1 MLSVYTRHA
10 QNCDHRED
18 INWRRCRCPKW
29 IQGVSADGRGPI
41 RETAKT
47 RSWEQAEAK
56 VRRMEQAAD
65 PTKPQIKPAVT
76 ITEAVSSFRAD
87 EDGRCLEK
95 TTIAQSRTLFEVL
108 LLNWAKQRGLVLLTE
123 LTTPELTKFRA
134 SWGNGPNTTR
144 RKHERLVGFFN
155 FCIAND
161 WIEKNPAARM
171 KRVEERRVPT
181 DYFTRQEFERIVDA
195 TYAYG
200 DWQGGHDFHSRQR
213 RLLAL
218 VLLMR
223 WSGLAIKDTV
233 TLERER
239 LGSDGRLFLY
249 RAKTGVP
256 VYVPLPAYVVEMLHA
271 LPNSNPRYF
280 FWSGNGD
287 TETAKKGWQRTL
299 RHLFRNFAKIT
310 KPDGTPKR
318 CHPHMFRDTFAV
330 ELLLSGVPIDQVS
343 LLLGHS
349 SVKITEKHY
358 APFVKARQE
367 QLESSVKLSWQAQA
381 AWQSRHQQAPQ
392 ERVN

>member
-1 MLSVYTRHA
+1 MLSVYTRHSPD
-10 QNCDHRED
+10 CEHRDD
-18 INWRRCRCPKW
+18 INWRRCRCVKW
-29 IQGVSADGRGPI
+29 IQGVTADGRGPI
-41 RETAKT
+41 RVTAKT

-56 VRRMEQAAD
+56 ARQMEYAAD
-65 PTKPQIKPAVT
+65 PNKSVVKPAIT
-76 ITEAVSSFRAD
+76 IDEAVSSFRAD

-95 TTIAQSRTLFEVL
+95 TTIAQSRSLFEVQL
-108 LLNWAKQRGLVLLTE
+108 LGWVKERGLTLLTE

-144 RKHERLVGFFN
+144 RKHERLIGFLN

-161 WIEKNPAARM
+161 WLEKNPAARM
-171 KRVEERRVPT
+171 KRVEEKRVPT
-181 DYFTRQEFERIVDA
+181 DYFTREEFERVVDA
-195 TYAYG
+195 TYIYG
-200 DWQGGHDFHSRQR
+200 EWQGGHDFHTRQG
-213 RLLAL
+213 RLRAL
-218 VLLMR
+218 ILLMR
-223 WSGLAIKDTV
+223 WSGLAIKDAV
-233 TLERER
+233 TLERQR
-239 LGSDGRLFLY
+239 LETDGRLFLY

-256 VYVPLPAYVVEMLHA
+256 VYVPLPASLVQMLHA

-287 TETAKKGWQRTL
+287 PETAKKGWQRTL
-299 RHLFRNFAKIT
+299 RQLFRKAAKIT
-310 KPDGTPKR
+310 KPDGTAKR

-367 QLESSVKLSWQAQA
+367 QLENSVRLSWQVQKLGRAQIVHV
-381 AWQSRHQQAPQ
+381 Q
-392 ERVN
+392 